1 MFTSI
6 EATRRFAKIFA
17 ESSRH
22 LRIMLRAGKGRPE
35 VPRDVFNRELIAWGR
50 ESLAN
55 LKVEL
60 EVIGQATQEPVLFIG
75 NHISYVDIPLL
86 ASQAPIMF
94 VAKKELATWPVFGTA
109 IRKLGMVLVDRNAA
123 NSRASASQ
131 AVAACIKERKQSVAI
146 FPSGTTTVAE
156 QKPWRW
162 GAFQIA
168 DRFGLPIQ
176 PFRMTFEPL
185 RKVAYIDDDVF
196 APHLWNL
203 LRVKK
208 IHARIEFA
216 PVTTVTDAQ
225 EDCLRWQAWCREW
238 FKESYEYRHRPS
250 LGPLSPHSPATS

>member
-1 MFTSI
+1 MATSF
-6 EATRRFAKIFA
+6 EATRRFARIFA

-35 VPRDVFNRELIAWGR
+35 IPRDVLNRELTAWGR
-50 ESLAN
+50 ESLED
-55 LKVEL
+55 LKVDL
-60 EVIGQATQEPVLFIG
+60 EVIGKASQDPVLFIG
-75 NHISYVDIPLL
+75 NHIGYVDIPLL
-86 ASQAPIMF
+86 ASQAPVMF
-94 VAKKELATWPVFGTA
+94 VAKKELAGWPVFGTA

-131 AVAACIKERKQSVAI
+131 AVAECIKQRKQSVAI

-168 DRFGLPIQ
+168 QRFDLPVQ

-196 APHLWNL
+196 APHLWHL
-203 LRVKK
+203 LKVERIRAK
-208 IHARIEFA
+208 IEFG
-216 PVTTVTDAQ
+216 PVTKITNPQ
-225 EDCLRWQAWCREW
+225 EDCLHWQAWCREW
-238 FKESYEYRHRPS
+238 FRREN
-250 LGPLSPHSPATS
+250 